1 MKSKS
6 FLCLT
11 LLMGVVSIH
20 AQHVAQKKLT
30 SVKGDAKAGIRKV
43 KPKIASAT
51 STFNN
56 KNLSNFMVDSN
67 LSTNI
72 EIRFIDSF
80 EVMGSCQEGIK
91 ARHDLEEKREVL
103 GKEIQ
108 QEEQKI
114 TQIMSE
120 YKGKSSMLSDSA
132 REKEEKKLMKMDRE
146 YKNKI
151 QESEEELKI
160 DMQKKTENL
169 ARNVDKAVIK
179 VAKEEKLDAVV
190 DKVTGRVIYVDEKF
204 DFTVQVKG
212 EMNKQ
217 YEIKL
222 AQNKRESSKLNMVT
236 TAQAN
241 TVQTSTV

>member
-6 FLCLT
+6 LLCLT
-11 LLMGVVSIH
+11 LFLGVVSIN
-20 AQHVAQKKLT
+20 AGQGVQKRPI
-30 SVKGDAKAGIRKV
+30 SVKSDSKAVTQKMKAKTANSIS
-43 KPKIASAT
+43 AS
-51 STFNN
+51 NN
-56 KNLSNFMVDSN
+56 KTLSNFMVDSN

-80 EVMGSCQEGIK
+80 EVMGSCKEGIR

-108 QEEQKI
+108 REEQKI
-114 TQIMSE
+114 TQTMSE

-132 REKEEKKLMKMDRE
+132 REKEEKKLMSMERE
-146 YKNKI
+146 YKNKV
-151 QESEEELKI
+151 QDSELDLKT
-160 DMQKKTENL
+160 DMEKKTQNL
-169 ARNVDKAVIK
+169 ARNVDKAVK
-179 VAKEEKLDAVV
+179 EVAKEEKLDVVV
-190 DKVTGRVIYVDEKF
+190 DKPTGRVIYVDERL

-222 AQNKRESSKLNMVT
+222 AQDTRKSSKLDMMT
-236 TAQAN
+236 TVQTN
-241 TVQTSTV
+241 RVQTSTV

>member
-1 MKSKS
+1 MKNKS
-6 FLCLT
+6 LLSLT
-11 LLMGVVSIH
+11 LFIGVVSIH
-20 AQHVAQKKLT
+20 AQQVGQKKPT
-30 SVKGDAKAGIRKV
+30 SVKSDTKAVTQKV
-43 KPKIASAT
+43 KPKTANST
-51 STFNN
+51 SVSHN
-56 KNLSNFMVDSN
+56 KTLSNFMGDSN

-80 EVMGSCQEGIK
+80 EVMGSCNEGIK
-91 ARHDLEEKREVL
+91 ARHELEEKREVL

-217 YEIKL
+217 YEVKL
-222 AQNKRESSKLNMVT
+222 AQNKKDKLDTITM
-236 TAQAN
+236 APDH
-241 TVQTSTV
+241 TVQTSMV

>member
-6 FLCLT
+6 
-11 LLMGVVSIH
+11 LLNLVLFVGVGSVY
-20 AQHVAQKKLT
+20 AQQVTQK
-30 SVKGDAKAGIRKV
+30 A
-43 KPKIASAT
+43 KPKTENST
-51 STFNN
+51 SISNN
-56 KNLSNFMVDSN
+56 KMLSNFMVDTN

-80 EVMGSCQEGIK
+80 EVMGGCNEGVK
-91 ARHDLEEKREVL
+91 ARQDLEVKREVL
-103 GKEIQ
+103 SKDLQKE
-108 QEEQKI
+108 ERKI
-114 TQIMSE
+114 TQTMSE
-120 YKGKSSMLSDSA
+120 YKGKSSMLSDAA
-132 REKEEKKLMKMDRE
+132 RDNEEKKLVRMERE

-151 QESEEELKI
+151 QESEEDLKI

-204 DFTVQVKG
+204 DFTAQVKN

-217 YEIKL
+217 YDIKL
-222 AQNKRESSKLNMVT
+222 AQNKKESNMLGT
-236 TAQAN
+236 IATAKTN
-241 TVQTSTV
+241 TVRTITV